1 MRLLIDCS
9 VLSVGGGLQVG
20 LSLINNIAY
29 DKDFEVI
36 IIASNEIDHQIP
48 QAIKDK
54 VLSYTCLPQCSGLKK
69 IKFNKLIQSI
79 ESRYNPD
86 LIFTVFGPSYWRSK
100 QKNLQGFALGK
111 MLYPEVR
118 DNYSSKVTMYKE
130 KLTDFLKKY
139 FLKKNS
145 DCFVVETEVVKQ
157 RMHQYLSI
165 PLDKIFVVSNS
176 YSPDFEKVIINN
188 NKKVSSDRNKKT
200 IFIPASF
207 YQHKNLLILP
217 YVARE
222 LLNLGFST
230 FTFKFTIPENSTGWS
245 TIMNLSNKLGVDSHF
260 CTLGHVDN
268 TKIGFEY
275 LNSDLILCTSLV
287 ESSTAVFPESFI
299 AKRPLAVSDRD
310 FAKKLCED
318 GVLYFDPLNSADIA
332 QTIVTLINNDD
343 LVTELVDKASIVLKK
358 NYLSP
363 AEKWQKQKEL
373 LTFLGCEQ

>member
-1 MRLLIDCS
+1 MIILIDCS

-20 LSLINNIAY
+20 LSLIKNIAY
-29 DKDFEVI
+29 DEEFDVI
-36 IIASNEIDHQIP
+36 IIASYEIDQQIP

-54 VLSYTCLPQCSGLKK
+54 VSFYFALPHLSGLKK
-69 IKFNKLIQSI
+69 IKFNKQIKAI
-79 ESRYNPD
+79 EAKFQPN
-86 LIFTVFGPSYWRSK
+86 LVFTVFGPSYWRSK
-100 QKNLQGFALGK
+100 QNNLQGFALGK

-139 FLKKNS
+139 FLKKNAEY
-145 DCFVVETEVVKQ
+145 FVVETEVVKQ

-176 YSPDFEKVIINN
+176 YSPDFEKVILNHECEYLPNN
-188 NKKVSSDRNKKT
+188 DIKS

-207 YQHKNLLILP
+207 YHHKNLLILP
-217 YVARE
+217 YVAKE
-222 LLNLGFST
+222 LLNSGFST
-230 FTFKFTIPENSTGWS
+230 FKFKFTIPENSLGWN
-245 TIMNLSNKLGVDSHF
+245 TILDLSKKLKVDSHF
-260 CTLGHVDN
+260 YTLGHVDN
-268 TKIGFEY
+268 KKIGFEY

-310 FAKKLCED
+310 FARKLCED
-318 GVLYFDPLNSADIA
+318 GALYFDPKNPKDIA
-332 QTIVTLINNDD
+332 QTISGLINDNSLAAD
-343 LVTELVDKASIVLKK
+343 LVKKAELVLKK

-373 LTFLGCEQ
+373 LIYLGCKK